1 MYVYMIDCISTPI
14 MAKLAHPRFTQK
26 SLQMLSDNPM
36 ISAMVHVEFAS
47 NSQFYPCLTGNSRS
61 FIYRRCSTYGIS
73 TYIYPRKGP
82 NVGNILY
89 MEHWVCLTEKSW
101 TRYLKGSVDFM
112 LCNGSVGKELWRR
125 LAWLKIGHSGHL
137 RTHWRWGG
145 TWYITA
151 PKGIERQNRQK

>member
-101 TRYLKGSVDFM
+101 TRYLKGSVDFV
-112 LCNGSVGKELWRR
+112 LCNGSVGKEL
-125 LAWLKIGHSGHL
+125 
-137 RTHWRWGG
+137 
-145 TWYITA
+145 
-151 PKGIERQNRQK
+151 